1 MSHLIPRNYHSYK
14 VEIPPGFF
22 NLDNNQKEE
31 KIKKTIKDVEER
43 LKKEGRVAF
52 PKALKEVNKM
62 RNLSMFPLG
71 GGRKSRKLVKKH
83 NKRKSGKIKR
93 GGASVDEINEDQRNR
108 SNTIHILTQHLEDNN
123 ISDILKEI
131 ININVND
138 MWSTTDE
145 NGDERSSWSITKW
158 KQFITELINN
168 NEDLAWNLEDIG
180 SDIDINVL
188 RHNWIPYSHGGGK
201 RKLNLKKMVKK
212 NNNKRK
218 SRKLVKK
225 HNKRKSLKLKKG
237 GTFTENINDDIC
249 VICQNELKNGESVY
263 ELSNCKHQIHSKC
276 LNNYCEYP
284 DSQIVIDGELRC
296 PLCRE
301 PIKMEDCMDA
311 WAKENDALGETPS
324 ELMGGKKNKK

>member
-22 NLDNNQKEE
+22 NLDINKKEE
-31 KIKKTIKDVEER
+31 KIKKSIKDVEER
-43 LKKEGRVAF
+43 LKKQGRVAF
-52 PKALKEVNKM
+52 PKALKEINKM
-62 RNLSMFPLG
+62 RNVSMFPLG
-71 GGRKSRKLVKKH
+71 GKK
-83 NKRKSGKIKR
+83 
-93 GGASVDEINEDQRNR
+93 
-108 SNTIHILTQHLEDNN
+108 
-123 ISDILKEI
+123 
-131 ININVND
+131 
-138 MWSTTDE
+138 
-145 NGDERSSWSITKW
+145 
-158 KQFITELINN
+158 
-168 NEDLAWNLEDIG
+168 
-180 SDIDINVL
+180 
-188 RHNWIPYSHGGGK
+188 
-201 RKLNLKKMVKK
+201 
-212 NNNKRK
+212 K